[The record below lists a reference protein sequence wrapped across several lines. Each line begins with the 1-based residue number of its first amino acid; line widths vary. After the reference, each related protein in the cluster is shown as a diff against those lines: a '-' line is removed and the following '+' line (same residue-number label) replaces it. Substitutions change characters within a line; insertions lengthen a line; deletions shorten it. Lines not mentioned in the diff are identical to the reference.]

1 MKNLIIFTF
10 LLRSFILS
18 AQSET
23 DIQLAQHYFIN
34 GEFDKATS
42 YYEKLYSSQSTKIY
56 FTRYLEC
63 LIQIKDFK
71 TAEKTIK
78 KYISQNKNDMEI
90 QVVLGEFY
98 EDIDEPQKSAK
109 VYEELLSVVSA
120 DPREIINLFQLF
132 VGKRKFE
139 LAKKVLDKGKKNA
152 AYYPFNFQYADLYSL
167 TGNNRLMIEEYINF
181 LILQPSMFESIQNAI
196 SSRIDLS
203 KSDGKDYLMLKEIL
217 LQKIQADN
225 SNFIYSEMLIWL
237 FVQNKNFSSAFT
249 QVVALDK
256 RLQGDGYR
264 VLDLGNICLENK
276 SYDIARNCFNYIISL
291 GSDNQYFIEG
301 QKLLLNSRFIEL
313 TTNRAYNQNEIDAAL
328 VDYSSVLARL
338 GKTKF
343 TIGILNE
350 QAHIL
355 AFYADRAAEAI
366 VILQDAILVQSLTDI
381 QRAQLKMQLAD
392 IEVLKGDI
400 WEASLLYMQID
411 KDFKFEAIGDE
422 AKYKNARIFYFD
434 GEFDFAQSQLNIL
447 KESTSKIIANDAMN
461 LSVSITENFGLDSN
475 YTAMTWF
482 SSAELLIEQH
492 KYLEAF
498 TLFDSIQLNYPL
510 HSLADDILYRKA
522 KAMEMQGKWAE
533 SCMLYEDLLKFYSK
547 DIFADDALFRLG
559 DIYEQILLDKDKA
572 LEYYKKLAIDYKGS
586 FYGAETIKRIR
597 ILRGDKNVEEDIY

>member
-1 MKNLIIFTF
+1 
-10 LLRSFILS
+10 LS

-23 DIQLAQHYFIN
+23 DIQLAQHYFTN

-63 LIQIKDFK
+63 LVQIKDFK

-90 QVVLGEFY
+90 QVVLGQFY

-109 VYEELLSVVSA
+109 VYEELLSAVSA
-120 DPREIINLFQLF
+120 DPGEIINLFQLF
-132 VGKRKFE
+132 VGKRKFD
-139 LAKKVLDKGKKNA
+139 LAKKVLDKGKKIA
-152 AYYPFNFQYADLYSL
+152 SYYSFNFQYADLYSL
-167 TGNNRLMIEEYINF
+167 TGNNRLMIEEYINY
-181 LILQPSMFESIQNAI
+181 LILQPAMFESIQNAI

-203 KSDGKDYLMLKEIL
+203 KSDGKDYLILKEIL

-256 RLQGDGYR
+256 RIQGDGYR

-313 TTNRAYNQNEIDAAL
+313 TTNRAYNQNEIDATLA
-328 VDYSSVLARL
+328 DYSSVLARL

-533 SCMLYEDLLKFYSK
+533 SCMLYEDIIKFYSK

-559 DIYEQILLDKDKA
+559 DIYEQILLEQDKA

-597 ILRGDKNVEEDIY
+597 ILRGDKNVEEDVY

>member
-23 DIQLAQHYFIN
+23 DIQLAQYYFIN
-34 GEFDKATS
+34 GEYDKATS

-78 KYISQNKNDMEI
+78 KFISQNKNDMEI

-120 DPREIINLFQLF
+120 NPGEIINLFQLF
-132 VGKRKFE
+132 VGKRKFD

-167 TGNNRLMIEEYINF
+167 TGNNRLMIEEYINY

-237 FVQNKNFSSAFT
+237 FVQNKNFNSAFT

-264 VLDLGNICLENK
+264 VLNLGNICLENK

-586 FYGAETIKRIR
+586 FYGAEIIKRIR

>member
-10 LLRSFILS
+10 LLRSFILC

-23 DIQLAQHYFIN
+23 DIQLAQHYFTN

-42 YYEKLYSSQSTKIY
+42 YYEKLYSLQSTKIY

-90 QVVLGEFY
+90 QVVLGQFY

-109 VYEELLSVVSA
+109 VYEELLSVVSS
-120 DPREIINLFQLF
+120 DPGEIINLFQLF
-132 VGKRKFE
+132 VGKRKFD
-139 LAKKVLDKGKKNA
+139 LAKKVLDKGKKDA
-152 AYYPFNFQYADLYSL
+152 PYYPFNFQYADLYSL
-167 TGNNRLMIEEYINF
+167 TGNNRLMIEEYINY
-181 LILQPSMFESIQNAI
+181 LILQPTMFESIQNAI

-203 KSDGKDYLMLKEIL
+203 KSDGKDYLILKEIL

-225 SNFIYSEMLIWL
+225 TTFIYSEMLIWL

-256 RLQGDGYR
+256 RIQGDGYR

-276 SYDIARNCFNYIISL
+276 YYDIARNCFNYIITL
-291 GSDNQYFIEG
+291 GSDNQYYIEG

-313 TTNRAYNQNEIDAAL
+313 TTNRAYNQNEIDATLA
-328 VDYSSVLARL
+328 DYSSVIARL

-366 VILQDAILVQSLTDI
+366 VILQDAISVQSLTDI

-475 YTAMTWF
+475 YSAMTWF

-533 SCMLYEDLLKFYSK
+533 SCMLYEDIIKFYSK

-559 DIYEQILLDKDKA
+559 DIYEQILEDKDKA

-597 ILRGDKNVEEDIY
+597 LLRGDKNVEEDIY

>member
-1 MKNLIIFTF
+1 MRNLIIFTF

-23 DIQLAQHYFIN
+23 DIQLAQHYFTN

-90 QVVLGEFY
+90 QVVLGQFY

-120 DPREIINLFQLF
+120 DPGEIINLFQLF
-132 VGKRKFE
+132 VGKRKFD

-152 AYYPFNFQYADLYSL
+152 PYYPFNFQYADLYSL
-167 TGNNRLMIEEYINF
+167 TGNNRLMIEEYINY

-203 KSDGKDYLMLKEIL
+203 KSDGKDYLILKEIL

-256 RLQGDGYR
+256 RIQGDGSR

-276 SYDIARNCFNYIISL
+276 SYDIARNCFNYIITL
-291 GSDNQYFIEG
+291 GSDNQYYIEG

-313 TTNRAYNQNEIDAAL
+313 TTNRAYNQNEIDATL
-328 VDYSSVLARL
+328 VDYNSVIARL

-400 WEASLLYMQID
+400 WESSLLYMQID

-461 LSVSITENFGLDSN
+461 LSVSITENFGIDSN
-475 YTAMTWF
+475 YSAMTWF

-522 KAMEMQGKWAE
+522 KAMEMQGKWTE
-533 SCMLYEDLLKFYSK
+533 SCMLYEDIIKFYSK

-559 DIYEQILLDKDKA
+559 DIYEQILLEKDKA

>member
-1 MKNLIIFTF
+1 MRNLIIFTF

-23 DIQLAQHYFIN
+23 DIQLAQHYFTN

-63 LIQIKDFK
+63 LVQIKDFK

-90 QVVLGEFY
+90 QVVLGQFY

-120 DPREIINLFQLF
+120 DPGEIINLFQLF
-132 VGKRKFE
+132 VGKRKFD

-152 AYYPFNFQYADLYSL
+152 PYYPFNFQYADLYSL
-167 TGNNRLMIEEYINF
+167 TGNNRLMIEEYINY

-203 KSDGKDYLMLKEIL
+203 KSDGKDYLILKEIL

-256 RLQGDGYR
+256 RIQGDGSR

-276 SYDIARNCFNYIISL
+276 SYDIARNCFNYIITL
-291 GSDNQYFIEG
+291 GSDNQYYIEG

-313 TTNRAYNQNEIDAAL
+313 TTNRAYNQNEIDATL
-328 VDYSSVLARL
+328 VDYNSVIARL

-366 VILQDAILVQSLTDI
+366 VILQDAILVQNLTDI

-400 WEASLLYMQID
+400 WEASLLYMKID

-475 YTAMTWF
+475 YSAMTWF

-522 KAMEMQGKWAE
+522 KAMEMQGKWTE
-533 SCMLYEDLLKFYSK
+533 SCMLYEDIIKFYSK

>member
-10 LLRSFILS
+10 LLRSFFLS
-18 AQSET
+18 AQTET

-63 LIQIKDFK
+63 LVQIKDFK

-90 QVVLGEFY
+90 QVVLGQFY

-120 DPREIINLFQLF
+120 DPGEIINLFQLF
-132 VGKRKFE
+132 VGKRKFD

-152 AYYPFNFQYADLYSL
+152 PYYPFNFQYADLYSL
-167 TGNNRLMIEEYINF
+167 TGNNRLMIEEYINY

-203 KSDGKDYLMLKEIL
+203 KSDGKDYLILKEIL

-256 RLQGDGYR
+256 RIQGDGSR

-313 TTNRAYNQNEIDAAL
+313 TTNRAYNQNEIDATL

-533 SCMLYEDLLKFYSK
+533 SCMLYEDIIKFYSK

-559 DIYEQILLDKDKA
+559 DIYEQILLEKDKA

>member
-10 LLRSFILS
+10 LLRSFFLS
-18 AQSET
+18 AQTET

-63 LIQIKDFK
+63 LVQIKDFK

-90 QVVLGEFY
+90 QVVLGQFY

-109 VYEELLSVVSA
+109 VYEELLSVVSV
-120 DPREIINLFQLF
+120 DPGEIINLFQLF
-132 VGKRKFE
+132 VGKRKFD

-152 AYYPFNFQYADLYSL
+152 PYYPFNFQYADLYSL
-167 TGNNRLMIEEYINF
+167 TGNNRLMIEEYINY

-203 KSDGKDYLMLKEIL
+203 KSDGKDYLILKEIL

-313 TTNRAYNQNEIDAAL
+313 TTNRAYNQNEIDATL

-338 GKTKF
+338 GKSKF

-533 SCMLYEDLLKFYSK
+533 SCMLYEDIIKFYSK

-559 DIYEQILLDKDKA
+559 DMYEQILEDKEKA

-597 ILRGDKNVEEDIY
+597 ILRGDKNVEEDVY

>member
-1 MKNLIIFTF
+1 MRNLIIFTF

-23 DIQLAQHYFIN
+23 DIQLAQHYFTN

-63 LIQIKDFK
+63 LVQIKDFK

-90 QVVLGEFY
+90 QVVLGQFY

-120 DPREIINLFQLF
+120 DPGEIINLFQLF
-132 VGKRKFE
+132 VGKRKFD

-152 AYYPFNFQYADLYSL
+152 PYYPFNFQYADLYSL
-167 TGNNRLMIEEYINF
+167 TGNNRLMIEEYINY

-203 KSDGKDYLMLKEIL
+203 KSDGKDYLILKEIL

-256 RLQGDGYR
+256 RIQGDGSR

-276 SYDIARNCFNYIISL
+276 SYDIARNCFNYIITL
-291 GSDNQYFIEG
+291 GSDNQYYIEG

-313 TTNRAYNQNEIDAAL
+313 TTNRAYNQNEIDATL
-328 VDYSSVLARL
+328 VDYNSVIARL

-381 QRAQLKMQLAD
+381 QRAQVKMQLAD

-400 WEASLLYMQID
+400 WEASLLYMKID

-533 SCMLYEDLLKFYSK
+533 SCMLYEDIIKFYSK

>member
-1 MKNLIIFTF
+1 MRNLIIFTF

-23 DIQLAQHYFIN
+23 DIQLAQHYFTN

-42 YYEKLYSSQSTKIY
+42 YYEKLFSSQSTKIY

-90 QVVLGEFY
+90 QVVLGQFY

-120 DPREIINLFQLF
+120 DPGEIINLFQLF
-132 VGKRKFE
+132 VGKRKFD

-152 AYYPFNFQYADLYSL
+152 PYYPFNFQYADLYSL
-167 TGNNRLMIEEYINF
+167 TGNNRLMIEEYINY

-203 KSDGKDYLMLKEIL
+203 KSDGKDYLILKEIL

-256 RLQGDGYR
+256 RIQGDGSR

-276 SYDIARNCFNYIISL
+276 SYDIARNCFNYIITL
-291 GSDNQYFIEG
+291 GSDNQYYIEG

-313 TTNRAYNQNEIDAAL
+313 TTNRAYNQNEIDATL
-328 VDYSSVLARL
+328 VDYNSVIARL

-366 VILQDAILVQSLTDI
+366 VILQDAILVQNLTDI

-400 WEASLLYMQID
+400 WEASLLYMKID

-422 AKYKNARIFYFD
+422 AKYKNARVFYFD

-533 SCMLYEDLLKFYSK
+533 SCMLYEDIIKFYSK

>member
-10 LLRSFILS
+10 LLRSFFLS
-18 AQSET
+18 AQTET

-63 LIQIKDFK
+63 LVQIKDFK

-90 QVVLGEFY
+90 QVVLGQFY

-120 DPREIINLFQLF
+120 DPGEIINLFQLF
-132 VGKRKFE
+132 VGKRKFD

-152 AYYPFNFQYADLYSL
+152 PYYPFNFQYADLYSL
-167 TGNNRLMIEEYINF
+167 TGNNRLMIEEYINY

-203 KSDGKDYLMLKEIL
+203 KSDGKDYLILKEIL

-256 RLQGDGYR
+256 RIQGDGYR

-276 SYDIARNCFNYIISL
+276 SYDIARNCFNYIITL
-291 GSDNQYFIEG
+291 GTDNQYFIEG

-313 TTNRAYNQNEIDAAL
+313 TTNRAYNQNEIDATL

-350 QAHIL
+350 QAYIL

-366 VILQDAILVQSLTDI
+366 IILQDAILVQSLTDI

-533 SCMLYEDLLKFYSK
+533 SCMLYEDIIKFYSK

-559 DIYEQILLDKDKA
+559 DIYEQILLEKDKA

>member
-10 LLRSFILS
+10 LLRSFFLS
-18 AQSET
+18 AQTET

-63 LIQIKDFK
+63 LVQIKDFK

-90 QVVLGEFY
+90 QVVLGQFY

-109 VYEELLSVVSA
+109 VYEELLSAVSA
-120 DPREIINLFQLF
+120 DPGEIINLFQLF
-132 VGKRKFE
+132 VGKRKFD
-139 LAKKVLDKGKKNA
+139 LAKKVLDKGKKIA
-152 AYYPFNFQYADLYSL
+152 PYYSFNFQYADLYSL
-167 TGNNRLMIEEYINF
+167 TGNNRLMIEEYINY

-203 KSDGKDYLMLKEIL
+203 KSDGKDYLILKEIL

-256 RLQGDGYR
+256 RIQGDGSR

-276 SYDIARNCFNYIISL
+276 TYDLARNCFNYIISL

-313 TTNRAYNQNEIDAAL
+313 TTNRAYNQNEIDATL

-533 SCMLYEDLLKFYSK
+533 SCMLYEDIIKFYSK

-559 DIYEQILLDKDKA
+559 DIYEQILLEKDKA

>member
-10 LLRSFILS
+10 LLRSFFLS
-18 AQSET
+18 AQTET

-63 LIQIKDFK
+63 LVQIKDFK

-90 QVVLGEFY
+90 QVVLGQFY

-120 DPREIINLFQLF
+120 DPGEIINLFQLF
-132 VGKRKFE
+132 VGKRKFD

-152 AYYPFNFQYADLYSL
+152 PYYPFNFQYADLYSL
-167 TGNNRLMIEEYINF
+167 TGNNRLMIEEYINY

-203 KSDGKDYLMLKEIL
+203 KSDGKDYLILKEIL

-256 RLQGDGYR
+256 RIQGDGSR

-276 SYDIARNCFNYIISL
+276 SYDIARNCFNYIITL
-291 GSDNQYFIEG
+291 GSDNQYYIEG

-313 TTNRAYNQNEIDAAL
+313 TTNRAYNQNEIDATL
-328 VDYSSVLARL
+328 VDYSSVIARL

-498 TLFDSIQLNYPL
+498 ELFDSIQLNYPL

-533 SCMLYEDLLKFYSK
+533 SCMLYEDIIKFYSK

-559 DIYEQILLDKDKA
+559 DIYEQILLEKDKA

>member
-1 MKNLIIFTF
+1 MKNLLIFTF
-10 LLRSFILS
+10 LLRSVFLS

-90 QVVLGEFY
+90 QVVLGQFY

-120 DPREIINLFQLF
+120 DPGEIINLFQLF
-132 VGKRKFE
+132 VGKRKFD
-139 LAKKVLDKGKKNA
+139 LAKKVLDKGKKIA
-152 AYYPFNFQYADLYSL
+152 SYYPFNFQYADLYSL
-167 TGNNRLMIEEYINF
+167 TGNNRLMIEEYINY

-203 KSDGKDYLMLKEIL
+203 KSDGKDYLILKEIL

-249 QVVALDK
+249 QVLALDK
-256 RLQGDGYR
+256 RIKGDGYR

-301 QKLLLNSRFIEL
+301 QKLLLNSRFTEL
-313 TTNRAYNQNEIDAAL
+313 TTNRAYNQNEIDATL

-492 KYLEAF
+492 KYSEAF
-498 TLFDSIQLNYPL
+498 ELFDSIQLNYPL

-533 SCMLYEDLLKFYSK
+533 SCLLYEDILKFYSK

-559 DIYEQILLDKDKA
+559 DIYEQVLLEKDKA

-586 FYGAETIKRIR
+586 FYGAEIIKRIR

>member
-1 MKNLIIFTF
+1 MRNLIIFTF

-23 DIQLAQHYFIN
+23 DIQLAQHYFTN

-90 QVVLGEFY
+90 QVVLGQFY

-120 DPREIINLFQLF
+120 DPGEIINLFQLF
-132 VGKRKFE
+132 VGKRKFD

-152 AYYPFNFQYADLYSL
+152 PYYPFNFQYADLYSL
-167 TGNNRLMIEEYINF
+167 TGNNRLMIEEYINY

-203 KSDGKDYLMLKEIL
+203 KSDGKDYLILKEIL

-256 RLQGDGYR
+256 RIQGDGSR

-276 SYDIARNCFNYIISL
+276 SYDIARNCFNYIITL
-291 GSDNQYFIEG
+291 GSDNQYYIEG

-313 TTNRAYNQNEIDAAL
+313 TTNRAYNQNEIDATL
-328 VDYSSVLARL
+328 VDYNSVIARL

-366 VILQDAILVQSLTDI
+366 VILQDAILVQNLTDI

-400 WEASLLYMQID
+400 WEASLLYMKID

-533 SCMLYEDLLKFYSK
+533 SCMLYEDIIKFYSK

>member
-10 LLRSFILS
+10 LLRSFFLS
-18 AQSET
+18 AQTET

-90 QVVLGEFY
+90 QVVLGQFY

-120 DPREIINLFQLF
+120 DPGEIINLFQLF
-132 VGKRKFE
+132 VGKRKFD

-152 AYYPFNFQYADLYSL
+152 PYYPFNFQYADLYSL
-167 TGNNRLMIEEYINF
+167 TGNNRLMIEEYINY

-203 KSDGKDYLMLKEIL
+203 KSDGKDYLILKEIL

-237 FVQNKNFSSAFT
+237 FVQNKNFISAFT

-256 RLQGDGYR
+256 RIQGDGSR

-276 SYDIARNCFNYIISL
+276 SYDIARNCFNYIITL

-313 TTNRAYNQNEIDAAL
+313 TTNRAYNQNEIDATLA
-328 VDYSSVLARL
+328 DYSSVLARL

-522 KAMEMQGKWAE
+522 KAMEMQGKWTE
-533 SCMLYEDLLKFYSK
+533 SCLLYEDILKFHPK

-572 LEYYKKLAIDYKGS
+572 LEFYKKLAIDYKGS
-586 FYGAETIKRIR
+586 FYGAESIKRIR

>member
-10 LLRSFILS
+10 LLRSFFLS
-18 AQSET
+18 AQTET

-63 LIQIKDFK
+63 LVQIKDFK

-90 QVVLGEFY
+90 QVVLGQFY

-109 VYEELLSVVSA
+109 VYEELLSAVSA
-120 DPREIINLFQLF
+120 DPGEIINLFQLF
-132 VGKRKFE
+132 VGKRKFD
-139 LAKKVLDKGKKNA
+139 LAKKVLDKGKKIA
-152 AYYPFNFQYADLYSL
+152 PYYSFNFQYADLYSL
-167 TGNNRLMIEEYINF
+167 TGNNRLMIEEYINY
-181 LILQPSMFESIQNAI
+181 LILQPAMFESIQNAI

-203 KSDGKDYLMLKEIL
+203 KSDGKDYLILKEIL

-256 RLQGDGYR
+256 RIQGDGSR

-276 SYDIARNCFNYIISL
+276 SYDIARNCFNYIITL
-291 GSDNQYFIEG
+291 GSDNQYYIEG

-313 TTNRAYNQNEIDAAL
+313 TTNRAYNQNEIDATL

-533 SCMLYEDLLKFYSK
+533 SCMLYEDIIKFYSK

-559 DIYEQILLDKDKA
+559 DIYEQILLEKDKA

>member
-1 MKNLIIFTF
+1 MKNLIILTF
-10 LLRSFILS
+10 LFRFFLCA

-23 DIQLAQHYFIN
+23 DIQLAQHYFTS

-42 YYEKLYSSQSTKIY
+42 YYEKLYTSQSTKVY

-63 LIQIKDFK
+63 LMQIKDYK

-78 KYISQNKNDMEI
+78 KHISQNKNDKEI
-90 QVVLGEFY
+90 QVILGQFY
-98 EDIDEPQKSAK
+98 EDIDEPQKSIK
-109 VYEELLSVVSA
+109 VYEDLLSSFSN
-120 DPREIINLFQLF
+120 DPGEIINLYQLF
-132 VGKRKFE
+132 IGKGKFDI
-139 LAKKVLDKGKKNA
+139 AKKVLDKGKKIA
-152 AYYPFNFQYADLYSL
+152 SYYPFNFQYADLYSL
-167 TGNNRLMIEEYINF
+167 TGNNRLMLEEYIDYL
-181 LILQPSMFESIQNAI
+181 LIQPTMAETIQNAI
-196 SSRIDLS
+196 SSRVDLS
-203 KSDGKDYLMLKEIL
+203 QSDGKDYLILKEIL
-217 LQKIQADN
+217 LQKIQVDN
-225 SNFIYSEMLIWL
+225 SNFIYAEMLIWL
-237 FVQNKNFSSAFT
+237 FVQNKNFSAAFT

-256 RLQGDGYR
+256 RIQGDGSR
-264 VLDLGNICLENK
+264 VLDLGTICLENK
-276 SYDIARNCFNYIISL
+276 SYAIARNCFNYVIAL
-291 GSDNQYFIEG
+291 GIDNQYYIES

-313 TTNRAYNQNEIDAAL
+313 TTNRAYNQSEIDATLADYNVAL
-328 VDYSSVLARL
+328 TRL

-355 AFYADRAAEAI
+355 AFYADRASEAI
-366 VILQDAILVQSLTDI
+366 IILQDAILIQSLTDI

-447 KESTSKIIANDAMN
+447 KESTSKIIANDAMH

-492 KYLEAF
+492 KYLEAY
-498 TLFDSIQLNYPL
+498 TLFDSIQHNFPF
-510 HSLADDILYRKA
+510 HALADDILFRKA
-522 KAMEMQGKWAE
+522 KAMEMQGKWTE
-533 SCMLYEDLLKFYSK
+533 SCLLYEDILKFHPK

-572 LEYYKKLAIDYKGS
+572 LEFYKKLAIDYKGS
-586 FYGAETIKRIR
+586 FYGAESIKRIR

>member
-1 MKNLIIFTF
+1 MKNLIILTF
-10 LLRSFILS
+10 LFRFFLCA

-23 DIQLAQHYFIN
+23 DIQLAQHYFTS

-42 YYEKLYSSQSTKIY
+42 YYEKLYTSQSTKVY

-63 LIQIKDFK
+63 LMQIKDYK

-78 KYISQNKNDMEI
+78 KHISQNKNDKEI
-90 QVVLGEFY
+90 QVILGQFY
-98 EDIDEPQKSAK
+98 EDIDEPQKSIK
-109 VYEELLSVVSA
+109 VYEDLLSSFSN
-120 DPREIINLFQLF
+120 DPGEIINLYQLF
-132 VGKRKFE
+132 IGKGKFDI
-139 LAKKVLDKGKKNA
+139 AKKVLDKGKKIA
-152 AYYPFNFQYADLYSL
+152 SYYPFNFQYADLYSL
-167 TGNNRLMIEEYINF
+167 TGNNRLMLEEYIDYL
-181 LILQPSMFESIQNAI
+181 LIQPTMAETIQNAI
-196 SSRIDLS
+196 SSRVDLS
-203 KSDGKDYLMLKEIL
+203 QSDGKDYLILKEIL
-217 LQKIQADN
+217 LQKIQVDN
-225 SNFIYSEMLIWL
+225 SNFIYAEMLIWL
-237 FVQNKNFSSAFT
+237 FVQNKNFSAAFT

-256 RLQGDGYR
+256 RIQGDGSR
-264 VLDLGNICLENK
+264 VLDLGTICLENK
-276 SYDIARNCFNYIISL
+276 SYAIARNCFNYVIAL
-291 GSDNQYFIEG
+291 GIDNQYYIES

-313 TTNRAYNQNEIDAAL
+313 TTNRAYNQSEIDATLADYNVAL
-328 VDYSSVLARL
+328 TRL

-343 TIGILNE
+343 TIAILNE

-355 AFYADRAAEAI
+355 AFYADRASEAI
-366 VILQDAILVQSLTDI
+366 IILQDAILIQSLTDI

-447 KESTSKIIANDAMN
+447 KESTSKIIANDAMH

-533 SCMLYEDLLKFYSK
+533 SCMLYEDIIKFYSK

>member
-1 MKNLIIFTF
+1 MKNLIILTF
-10 LLRSFILS
+10 LFRFFLCA

-23 DIQLAQHYFIN
+23 DIQLAQHYFTS

-42 YYEKLYSSQSTKIY
+42 YYEKLYTSQSTKVY

-63 LIQIKDFK
+63 LMQIKDYK

-78 KYISQNKNDMEI
+78 KHISQNKNDKEI
-90 QVVLGEFY
+90 QVILGQFY
-98 EDIDEPQKSAK
+98 EDIDEPQKSIK
-109 VYEELLSVVSA
+109 VYEDLLLSFSN
-120 DPREIINLFQLF
+120 DPGEIINLYQLF
-132 VGKRKFE
+132 IGKGKFD
-139 LAKKVLDKGKKNA
+139 LAKKVLDKGKKIA
-152 AYYPFNFQYADLYSL
+152 SYYPFNFQYADLYSL
-167 TGNNRLMIEEYINF
+167 TGNNRLMLDEYIDYL
-181 LILQPSMFESIQNAI
+181 LIQPTMAETIQNAI
-196 SSRIDLS
+196 SSRVDLS
-203 KSDGKDYLMLKEIL
+203 QSDGKDYLILKEIL
-217 LQKIQADN
+217 LQKIQVDN
-225 SNFIYSEMLIWL
+225 SNFIYAEMLIWL
-237 FVQNKNFSSAFT
+237 FVQNKNFSAAFT

-256 RLQGDGYR
+256 RIQGDGSR
-264 VLDLGNICLENK
+264 VLDLGTICLENK
-276 SYDIARNCFNYIISL
+276 SYAIARNCFNYVIAL
-291 GSDNQYFIEG
+291 GIDNQYYIES

-313 TTNRAYNQNEIDAAL
+313 TTNRAYNQSEIDATLADYNAAL
-328 VDYSSVLARL
+328 TRL

-343 TIGILNE
+343 TIAILNE

-355 AFYADRAAEAI
+355 AFYADRASEAI
-366 VILQDAILVQSLTDI
+366 IILQDAILIQSLTDI

-447 KESTSKIIANDAMN
+447 KESTSKIIANDAMH

-492 KYLEAF
+492 KYLEAY
-498 TLFDSIQLNYPL
+498 TLFDSIQYNFPF
-510 HSLADDILYRKA
+510 HALADDILFRKA
-522 KAMEMQGKWAE
+522 KAMEMQGKWTE
-533 SCMLYEDLLKFYSK
+533 SCLLYEDILKFHPK

-586 FYGAETIKRIR
+586 FYGAESIKRIR

>member
-10 LLRSFILS
+10 LLRSFFLS
-18 AQSET
+18 AQTET

-63 LIQIKDFK
+63 LVQIKDFK

-90 QVVLGEFY
+90 QVVLGQFY

-109 VYEELLSVVSA
+109 VYEELLSAVSA
-120 DPREIINLFQLF
+120 DPGEIINLFQLF
-132 VGKRKFE
+132 VGKRKFD

-152 AYYPFNFQYADLYSL
+152 PYYPFNFQYADLYSL
-167 TGNNRLMIEEYINF
+167 TGNNRLMIEEYINY

-203 KSDGKDYLMLKEIL
+203 KSDGKDYLILKEIL

-256 RLQGDGYR
+256 RIQGDGYR

-313 TTNRAYNQNEIDAAL
+313 TTNRAYNQNEIDATLA
-328 VDYSSVLARL
+328 DYSSVLARL

-533 SCMLYEDLLKFYSK
+533 SCMLYEDIIKFYSK

-559 DIYEQILLDKDKA
+559 DIYEQILLEKDKA

>member
-1 MKNLIIFTF
+1 MRNLIIFTF

-23 DIQLAQHYFIN
+23 DIQLAQHYFTN

-90 QVVLGEFY
+90 QVVLGQFY

-120 DPREIINLFQLF
+120 NPGEIINLFQLF
-132 VGKRKFE
+132 VGKRKFD

-152 AYYPFNFQYADLYSL
+152 PYYPFNFQYADLYSL
-167 TGNNRLMIEEYINF
+167 TGNNRLMIEEYINY

-203 KSDGKDYLMLKEIL
+203 KSDGKDYLILKEIL

-256 RLQGDGYR
+256 RIQGDGSR

-276 SYDIARNCFNYIISL
+276 TYDLARNCFNYIISL

-313 TTNRAYNQNEIDAAL
+313 TTNRAYNQNEIDATL
-328 VDYSSVLARL
+328 VDYNSVIARL

-366 VILQDAILVQSLTDI
+366 VILQDAILVQNLTDI

-400 WEASLLYMQID
+400 WEASLLYMKID

-533 SCMLYEDLLKFYSK
+533 SCMLYEDIIKFYSK

-559 DIYEQILLDKDKA
+559 DMYEQILEDKEKA

>member
-1 MKNLIIFTF
+1 MKNLIILTF
-10 LLRSFILS
+10 LFRFFLCA

-23 DIQLAQHYFIN
+23 DIQLAQHYFTS

-42 YYEKLYSSQSTKIY
+42 YYEKLYTSQSTKVY

-63 LIQIKDFK
+63 LMQIKDYK

-78 KYISQNKNDMEI
+78 KHISQNKNDKEI
-90 QVVLGEFY
+90 QVILGQFY
-98 EDIDEPQKSAK
+98 EDIDEPQKSIK
-109 VYEELLSVVSA
+109 VYEDLLSSFSN
-120 DPREIINLFQLF
+120 DPGEIINLYQLF
-132 VGKRKFE
+132 IGKGKFDI
-139 LAKKVLDKGKKNA
+139 AKKVLDKGKKIA
-152 AYYPFNFQYADLYSL
+152 SYYPFNFQYADLYSL
-167 TGNNRLMIEEYINF
+167 TGNNRLMLEEYIDYL
-181 LILQPSMFESIQNAI
+181 LIQPTMAETIQNAI
-196 SSRIDLS
+196 SSRVDLS
-203 KSDGKDYLMLKEIL
+203 QSDGKDYLILKEIL
-217 LQKIQADN
+217 LQKIQVDN
-225 SNFIYSEMLIWL
+225 SNFIYAEMLIWL
-237 FVQNKNFSSAFT
+237 FVQNKNFSAAFT

-256 RLQGDGYR
+256 RIQGDGLR
-264 VLDLGNICLENK
+264 VLDLGTICLENK
-276 SYDIARNCFNYIISL
+276 SYAIARNCFNYVIAL
-291 GSDNQYFIEG
+291 GIDNQYYIES

-313 TTNRAYNQNEIDAAL
+313 TTNRAYNQSEIDATLADYNVAL
-328 VDYSSVLARL
+328 TSL

-355 AFYADRAAEAI
+355 AFYADRASEAI
-366 VILQDAILVQSLTDI
+366 IILQDAILIQSLTDI

-447 KESTSKIIANDAMN
+447 KESTSKIIANDAMH

-492 KYLEAF
+492 KYLEAY
-498 TLFDSIQLNYPL
+498 TLFDSIQYNFPF
-510 HSLADDILYRKA
+510 HALADDILYRKA
-522 KAMEMQGKWAE
+522 KAMEMQGKWTE
-533 SCMLYEDLLKFYSK
+533 SCLLYEDILKFHPK

-586 FYGAETIKRIR
+586 FYGAESIKRIR

>member
-90 QVVLGEFY
+90 QVVLGQFY

-120 DPREIINLFQLF
+120 DPGEIINLFQLF

-167 TGNNRLMIEEYINF
+167 TGNNRLMIEEYINY

-256 RLQGDGYR
+256 RLHGDGYR

-313 TTNRAYNQNEIDAAL
+313 TTNRAYNQNEIDATL

-492 KYLEAF
+492 KYSEAF
-498 TLFDSIQLNYPL
+498 ELFDSIQLNYPL

-533 SCMLYEDLLKFYSK
+533 SCLLYEDILKFYSK

-559 DIYEQILLDKDKA
+559 DIYEQILLEKDKA

-586 FYGAETIKRIR
+586 FYGAEIIKRIR

>member
-1 MKNLIIFTF
+1 MKNLIILTF
-10 LLRSFILS
+10 LFRFFLCA

-23 DIQLAQHYFIN
+23 DIQLAQHYFTS

-42 YYEKLYSSQSTKIY
+42 YYEKLYTSQSTKVY

-63 LIQIKDFK
+63 LMQIKDYK

-78 KYISQNKNDMEI
+78 KHISQNKNDKEI
-90 QVVLGEFY
+90 QVILGQFY
-98 EDIDEPQKSAK
+98 EDIDEPQKSIK
-109 VYEELLSVVSA
+109 VYEDLLSSFSN
-120 DPREIINLFQLF
+120 DPGEIINLYQLF
-132 VGKRKFE
+132 IGKGKFDI
-139 LAKKVLDKGKKNA
+139 AKKVLDKGKKIA
-152 AYYPFNFQYADLYSL
+152 SYYPFNFQYADLYSL
-167 TGNNRLMIEEYINF
+167 TGNNRLMLEEYIDYL
-181 LILQPSMFESIQNAI
+181 LIQPTMAETIQNAI
-196 SSRIDLS
+196 SSRVDLS
-203 KSDGKDYLMLKEIL
+203 QSDGKDYLILKEIL
-217 LQKIQADN
+217 LQKIQVDN
-225 SNFIYSEMLIWL
+225 SNFIYAEMLIWL
-237 FVQNKNFSSAFT
+237 FVQNKNFSAAFT

-256 RLQGDGYR
+256 RIQGDGSR
-264 VLDLGNICLENK
+264 VLDLGTICLENK
-276 SYDIARNCFNYIISL
+276 SYAIARNCFNYVIAL
-291 GSDNQYFIEG
+291 GIDNQYYIES

-313 TTNRAYNQNEIDAAL
+313 TTNRAYNQSEIDATLADYNVAL
-328 VDYSSVLARL
+328 TRL

-343 TIGILNE
+343 TIAILNE

-355 AFYADRAAEAI
+355 AFYADRASEAI
-366 VILQDAILVQSLTDI
+366 IILQDAILIQSLTDI

-447 KESTSKIIANDAMN
+447 KESTSKIIANDAMH

-492 KYLEAF
+492 KYLEAY
-498 TLFDSIQLNYPL
+498 TLFDSIQYNFPF
-510 HSLADDILYRKA
+510 HALADDILYRKA
-522 KAMEMQGKWAE
+522 KAMEMQGKWTE
-533 SCMLYEDLLKFYSK
+533 SCLLYEDILKFHPK

-572 LEYYKKLAIDYKGS
+572 LEFYKKLAIDYKGS
-586 FYGAETIKRIR
+586 FYGAESIKRIR

>member
-1 MKNLIIFTF
+1 MRNLIIFTF

-23 DIQLAQHYFIN
+23 DIQLAQHYFTN

-90 QVVLGEFY
+90 QVVLGQFY

-120 DPREIINLFQLF
+120 DPGEIINLFQLF
-132 VGKRKFE
+132 VGKRKFD

-152 AYYPFNFQYADLYSL
+152 PYYPFNFQYADLYSL
-167 TGNNRLMIEEYINF
+167 TGNNRLMIEEYINY

-203 KSDGKDYLMLKEIL
+203 KSDGKDYLILKEIL

-256 RLQGDGYR
+256 RIQGDGSR

-276 SYDIARNCFNYIISL
+276 SYDIARNCFNYIITL
-291 GSDNQYFIEG
+291 GSDNQYYIEG

-313 TTNRAYNQNEIDAAL
+313 TTNRAYNQNEIDATL
-328 VDYSSVLARL
+328 VDYNSVIARL

-400 WEASLLYMQID
+400 WEASLLYMKID

-447 KESTSKIIANDAMN
+447 KESTSKIISNDAMN

-533 SCMLYEDLLKFYSK
+533 SCMLYEDIIKFYSK

>member
-1 MKNLIIFTF
+1 MKNLIIFIF

-23 DIQLAQHYFIN
+23 DIQLAQHYFTN

-90 QVVLGEFY
+90 QVGLGQFY

-120 DPREIINLFQLF
+120 DPGEIINLFQLF
-132 VGKRKFE
+132 VGKRKFD
-139 LAKKVLDKGKKNA
+139 LAKKVLDKGNKIA
-152 AYYPFNFQYADLYSL
+152 PYYPFNFQYADLYSL
-167 TGNNRLMIEEYINF
+167 TGNNRLMIEEYINY

-203 KSDGKDYLMLKEIL
+203 KSDGKDYLILKEIL

-225 SNFIYSEMLIWL
+225 TTFIYSEMLIWL

-256 RLQGDGYR
+256 RIQGDGSR

-276 SYDIARNCFNYIISL
+276 SYDIARNCFNYIITL
-291 GSDNQYFIEG
+291 GSDNQYYIEG
-301 QKLLLNSRFIEL
+301 QKLLLNSRFTEL
-313 TTNRAYNQNEIDAAL
+313 TTNRAFSQVEIDATLA
-328 VDYSSVLARL
+328 DYSSVLARL

-492 KYLEAF
+492 KYFEAF

-533 SCMLYEDLLKFYSK
+533 SCILYEDIIKFYSK

-586 FYGAETIKRIR
+586 FYGAESIKRIR
-597 ILRGDKNVEEDIY
+597 ILRGDKNVEEDVY

>member
-1 MKNLIIFTF
+1 MRNLIIFTF

-23 DIQLAQHYFIN
+23 DIQLAQHYFTN

-90 QVVLGEFY
+90 QVVLGQFY

-120 DPREIINLFQLF
+120 DPGEIINLFQLF
-132 VGKRKFE
+132 VGKRKFD

-152 AYYPFNFQYADLYSL
+152 PYYPFNFQYADLYSL
-167 TGNNRLMIEEYINF
+167 TGNNRLMIEEYINY

-203 KSDGKDYLMLKEIL
+203 KSDGKDYLILKEIL

-256 RLQGDGYR
+256 RIQGDGSR

-276 SYDIARNCFNYIISL
+276 SYDIARNCFNYIITL
-291 GSDNQYFIEG
+291 GSDNQYYIEG

-313 TTNRAYNQNEIDAAL
+313 TTNRAYNQNEIDATL
-328 VDYSSVLARL
+328 VDYNSVIARL

-366 VILQDAILVQSLTDI
+366 VILQDAILVQNLTDI

-400 WEASLLYMQID
+400 WEASLLYMKID

-522 KAMEMQGKWAE
+522 KAMEMQGKWTE
-533 SCMLYEDLLKFYSK
+533 SCMLYEDIIKFYSK

>member
-10 LLRSFILS
+10 LLRSFFLS
-18 AQSET
+18 AQTET

-63 LIQIKDFK
+63 LVQIKDFK

-90 QVVLGEFY
+90 QVVLGQFY

-120 DPREIINLFQLF
+120 DPGEIINLFQLF
-132 VGKRKFE
+132 VGKRKFD

-152 AYYPFNFQYADLYSL
+152 PYYPFNFQYADLYSL
-167 TGNNRLMIEEYINF
+167 TGNNRLMIEEYINY

-203 KSDGKDYLMLKEIL
+203 KSDGKDYLILKEIL

-256 RLQGDGYR
+256 RIQGDGSR

-276 SYDIARNCFNYIISL
+276 TYDIARNCFNYIISL

-313 TTNRAYNQNEIDAAL
+313 TTNRAYNQNEIDATLA
-328 VDYSSVLARL
+328 DYSSVLARL

-533 SCMLYEDLLKFYSK
+533 SCMLYEDIIKFYSK

-559 DIYEQILLDKDKA
+559 DMYEQILEDKEKA

>member
-10 LLRSFILS
+10 LLRSFFLS
-18 AQSET
+18 AQTET

-90 QVVLGEFY
+90 QVVLGQFY

-120 DPREIINLFQLF
+120 DPGEIINLFQLF
-132 VGKRKFE
+132 VGKRKFD

-152 AYYPFNFQYADLYSL
+152 PYYPFNFQYADLYSL
-167 TGNNRLMIEEYINF
+167 TGNNRLMIEEYINY

-203 KSDGKDYLMLKEIL
+203 KSDGKDYLILKEIL

-237 FVQNKNFSSAFT
+237 FVQNKNFISAFT

-256 RLQGDGYR
+256 RIQGDGSR

-276 SYDIARNCFNYIISL
+276 SYDIARNCFNYIITL

-313 TTNRAYNQNEIDAAL
+313 TTNRAYNQNEIDATLA
-328 VDYSSVLARL
+328 DYSSVLARL

-533 SCMLYEDLLKFYSK
+533 SCMLYEDIIKFYSK

-559 DIYEQILLDKDKA
+559 DIYEQILLEKDKA

>member
-1 MKNLIIFTF
+1 MRNLIIFTF

-23 DIQLAQHYFIN
+23 DIQLAQHYFTN

-63 LIQIKDFK
+63 LVQIKDFK

-90 QVVLGEFY
+90 QVVLGQFY

-120 DPREIINLFQLF
+120 DPGEIINLFQLF
-132 VGKRKFE
+132 VSKRKFD

-152 AYYPFNFQYADLYSL
+152 PYYPFNFQYADLYSL
-167 TGNNRLMIEEYINF
+167 TGNNRLMIEEYIDY

-203 KSDGKDYLMLKEIL
+203 KSDGKDYLILKEIL

-256 RLQGDGYR
+256 RIQGDGSR

-301 QKLLLNSRFIEL
+301 QKLLLNSRFTEL
-313 TTNRAYNQNEIDAAL
+313 TTNRAYNQNEIDATLA
-328 VDYSSVLARL
+328 DYSSVLARL

-411 KDFKFEAIGDE
+411 KDFKFEAVGDE

-461 LSVSITENFGLDSN
+461 LSVSITENFGIDSN
-475 YTAMTWF
+475 YSAMTWF

-533 SCMLYEDLLKFYSK
+533 SCMLYEDIIKFYSK

-559 DIYEQILLDKDKA
+559 DMYEQILEDKEKA

>member
-1 MKNLIIFTF
+1 MRNLIIFTF

-23 DIQLAQHYFIN
+23 DIQLAQHYFTN

-90 QVVLGEFY
+90 QVVLGQFY

-120 DPREIINLFQLF
+120 DPGEIINLFQLF
-132 VGKRKFE
+132 VGKRKFD

-152 AYYPFNFQYADLYSL
+152 PYYPFNFQYADLYSL
-167 TGNNRLMIEEYINF
+167 TGNNRLMIEEYINY

-203 KSDGKDYLMLKEIL
+203 KSDGKDYLILKEIL

-256 RLQGDGYR
+256 RIQGDGSR

-276 SYDIARNCFNYIISL
+276 SYDIARNCFNYIITL
-291 GSDNQYFIEG
+291 GSDNQYYIEG
-301 QKLLLNSRFIEL
+301 QKLLLNSRFTEL
-313 TTNRAYNQNEIDAAL
+313 TTNRAFSQVEIDATLA
-328 VDYSSVLARL
+328 DYSSVLARL

-366 VILQDAILVQSLTDI
+366 VILQDAILVQNLTDI

-533 SCMLYEDLLKFYSK
+533 SCMLYEDIIKFYSK

>member
-10 LLRSFILS
+10 LLRSFFLS
-18 AQSET
+18 AQTET

-90 QVVLGEFY
+90 QVVLGQFY

-120 DPREIINLFQLF
+120 DPGEIINLFQLF
-132 VGKRKFE
+132 VGKRKFD

-152 AYYPFNFQYADLYSL
+152 PYYPFNFQYADLYSL
-167 TGNNRLMIEEYINF
+167 TGNNRLMIEEYINY

-203 KSDGKDYLMLKEIL
+203 KSDGKDYLILKEIL

-256 RLQGDGYR
+256 RIQGDGSR

-276 SYDIARNCFNYIISL
+276 SYDIARNCFNYIITL

-301 QKLLLNSRFIEL
+301 QKLLLNSRFTEL
-313 TTNRAYNQNEIDAAL
+313 TTNRAFSQVEIDATLA
-328 VDYSSVLARL
+328 DYSSVIARL

-533 SCMLYEDLLKFYSK
+533 SCLLYEDIIKFYSK

-559 DIYEQILLDKDKA
+559 DIYEQILLEKDKA

>member
-1 MKNLIIFTF
+1 
-10 LLRSFILS
+10 LS

-63 LIQIKDFK
+63 LVQIKDFK

-90 QVVLGEFY
+90 QVVLGQFY

-120 DPREIINLFQLF
+120 DPGEIINLFQLF
-132 VGKRKFE
+132 VGKRKFD

-167 TGNNRLMIEEYINF
+167 TGNNRLMIEEYINY

-203 KSDGKDYLMLKEIL
+203 KSDGKDYLILKEIL

-249 QVVALDK
+249 QVLALDK
-256 RLQGDGYR
+256 RIQGDGSR

-276 SYDIARNCFNYIISL
+276 SYDIARNCFNYLISL
-291 GSDNQYFIEG
+291 GSDNQYYIEG
-301 QKLLLNSRFIEL
+301 QKLLLNSRFTEL
-313 TTNRAYNQNEIDAAL
+313 TTNRAFSQVEIDATLA
-328 VDYSSVLARL
+328 DYSSVLARL

-355 AFYADRAAEAI
+355 AFYAARAAEAI

-475 YTAMTWF
+475 YAAMTWF

-533 SCMLYEDLLKFYSK
+533 SCMLYEDIIKFYSK

-597 ILRGDKNVEEDIY
+597 ILRGDKNIEEDIY

>member
-1 MKNLIIFTF
+1 MRNLIIFTF

-23 DIQLAQHYFIN
+23 DIQLAQHYFTN

-90 QVVLGEFY
+90 QVVLGQFY

-120 DPREIINLFQLF
+120 DPGEIINLFQLF
-132 VGKRKFE
+132 VGKRKFD

-152 AYYPFNFQYADLYSL
+152 PYYPFNFQYADLYSL
-167 TGNNRLMIEEYINF
+167 TGNNRLMIEEYINY

-203 KSDGKDYLMLKEIL
+203 KSDGKDYLILKEIL

-256 RLQGDGYR
+256 RIQGDGSR

-276 SYDIARNCFNYIISL
+276 SYDIARNCFNYIITL
-291 GSDNQYFIEG
+291 GSDNQYYIEG

-313 TTNRAYNQNEIDAAL
+313 TTNRAYNQNEIDATL
-328 VDYSSVLARL
+328 VDYNSVIARL

-366 VILQDAILVQSLTDI
+366 IILQDAILVQSLTDI

-533 SCMLYEDLLKFYSK
+533 SCMLYEDIIKFYSK

>member
-1 MKNLIIFTF
+1 MRNLIIFTF

-23 DIQLAQHYFIN
+23 DIQLAQHYFTN

-90 QVVLGEFY
+90 QVVLGQFY

-120 DPREIINLFQLF
+120 DPGEIINLFQLF
-132 VGKRKFE
+132 VGKRKFD

-152 AYYPFNFQYADLYSL
+152 PYYPFNFQYADLYSL
-167 TGNNRLMIEEYINF
+167 TGNNRLMIEEYIDY

-203 KSDGKDYLMLKEIL
+203 KSDGKDYLILKEIL

-256 RLQGDGYR
+256 RIQGDGSR

-301 QKLLLNSRFIEL
+301 QKLLLNSRFTEL
-313 TTNRAYNQNEIDAAL
+313 TTNRAYNQNEIDATLA
-328 VDYSSVLARL
+328 DYSSVLARL

-411 KDFKFEAIGDE
+411 KDFKFEAVGDE

-461 LSVSITENFGLDSN
+461 LSVSITENFGIDSN
-475 YTAMTWF
+475 YSAMTWF

-533 SCMLYEDLLKFYSK
+533 SCMLYEDIIKFYSK

>member
-1 MKNLIIFTF
+1 
-10 LLRSFILS
+10 LS
-18 AQSET
+18 AQTET

-90 QVVLGEFY
+90 QVVLGQFY

-120 DPREIINLFQLF
+120 DPGEIINLFQLF
-132 VGKRKFE
+132 VGKRKFD

-152 AYYPFNFQYADLYSL
+152 PYYPFNFQYADLYSL
-167 TGNNRLMIEEYINF
+167 TGNNRLMIEEYINY

-203 KSDGKDYLMLKEIL
+203 KSDGKDYLILKEIL

-256 RLQGDGYR
+256 RIQGDGSR

-276 SYDIARNCFNYIISL
+276 SYDIARNCFNYIITL

-301 QKLLLNSRFIEL
+301 QKMLLNSRFIEL
-313 TTNRAYNQNEIDAAL
+313 TTNRAYNQNEIDATL

-338 GKTKF
+338 GKTQF

-492 KYLEAF
+492 KYSEAF
-498 TLFDSIQLNYPL
+498 ELFDSIQLNYPL

-533 SCMLYEDLLKFYSK
+533 SCLLYEDILKFYSK

-559 DIYEQILLDKDKA
+559 DIYEQVLLEKDKA

-586 FYGAETIKRIR
+586 FYGAEIIKRIR

>member
-1 MKNLIIFTF
+1 MRNLIIFTF

-23 DIQLAQHYFIN
+23 DIQLAQHYFTN

-90 QVVLGEFY
+90 QVVLGQFY

-120 DPREIINLFQLF
+120 DPGEIINLFQLF
-132 VGKRKFE
+132 VGKRKFD

-152 AYYPFNFQYADLYSL
+152 PYYPFNFQYADLYSL
-167 TGNNRLMIEEYINF
+167 TGNNRLMIEEYINY

-203 KSDGKDYLMLKEIL
+203 KSDGKDYLILKEIL

-256 RLQGDGYR
+256 RIQGDGSR

-276 SYDIARNCFNYIISL
+276 SYDIARNCFNYIITL
-291 GSDNQYFIEG
+291 GSDNQYYIEG

-313 TTNRAYNQNEIDAAL
+313 TTNRAYNQNEIDATL
-328 VDYSSVLARL
+328 VDYNSVIARL

-400 WEASLLYMQID
+400 WEASLLYMKID

-533 SCMLYEDLLKFYSK
+533 SCMLYEDIIKFYSK

>member
-1 MKNLIIFTF
+1 MKNLIILTF
-10 LLRSFILS
+10 LFRFFLCA

-23 DIQLAQHYFIN
+23 DIQLAQHYFTS

-42 YYEKLYSSQSTKIY
+42 YYEKLYTSQSTKVY

-63 LIQIKDFK
+63 LMQIKDYK

-78 KYISQNKNDMEI
+78 KHISQNKNDKEI
-90 QVVLGEFY
+90 QVILGQFY
-98 EDIDEPQKSAK
+98 EDIDEPQKSIK
-109 VYEELLSVVSA
+109 VYEDLLLSFSN
-120 DPREIINLFQLF
+120 DPGEIINLYQLF
-132 VGKRKFE
+132 IGKGKFD
-139 LAKKVLDKGKKNA
+139 LAKKVLDKGKKIA
-152 AYYPFNFQYADLYSL
+152 SYYPFNFQYADLYSL
-167 TGNNRLMIEEYINF
+167 TGNNRLMLEEYIDYL
-181 LILQPSMFESIQNAI
+181 LIQPTMAETIQNAI
-196 SSRIDLS
+196 SSRVDLS
-203 KSDGKDYLMLKEIL
+203 QSDGKDYLILKEIL

-225 SNFIYSEMLIWL
+225 SNFIYAEMLIWL
-237 FVQNKNFSSAFT
+237 FVQNKNFSAAFT

-256 RLQGDGYR
+256 RIQGDGSR

-276 SYDIARNCFNYIISL
+276 SYAIARNCFNYVIAL
-291 GSDNQYFIEG
+291 GIDNQYYIES

-313 TTNRAYNQNEIDAAL
+313 TTNRAYNQSEIDATLADYNVAL
-328 VDYSSVLARL
+328 TRL

-343 TIGILNE
+343 TIAILNE

-355 AFYADRAAEAI
+355 AFYADRASEAI
-366 VILQDAILVQSLTDI
+366 IILQDAILIQSLTDI

-447 KESTSKIIANDAMN
+447 KESTSKIIANDAMH

-492 KYLEAF
+492 KYLEAY
-498 TLFDSIQLNYPL
+498 TLFDSIQHNFPF
-510 HSLADDILYRKA
+510 HALADDILFRKA
-522 KAMEMQGKWAE
+522 KAMEMQGKWTE
-533 SCMLYEDLLKFYSK
+533 SCLLYEDILKFHPK

-572 LEYYKKLAIDYKGS
+572 LEFYKKLAIDYKGS
-586 FYGAETIKRIR
+586 FYGAESIKRIR